1 VYLQNYFYCVTEENL
16 FDQLEELLG
25 QYELSPELH
34 KIGLSALDEL
44 AKKETAERDD
54 IQNLQFNSVKDVQKQ
69 LDNLLDM
76 ATKEMITSDEYL
88 EKSKSLKERLAVL
101 NKEQEDT
108 ATRARNWYEI
118 VGTTLGEIVN
128 ANERFANGDILTKK
142 HILQSIGQN
151 PVLTDGKLTL
161 DEFYWLQPIK
171 KKAGKLTEELNK
183 IRTEPQR
190 TQKASF
196 EAVCQS

>member
-1 VYLQNYFYCVTEENL
+1 MTEENL